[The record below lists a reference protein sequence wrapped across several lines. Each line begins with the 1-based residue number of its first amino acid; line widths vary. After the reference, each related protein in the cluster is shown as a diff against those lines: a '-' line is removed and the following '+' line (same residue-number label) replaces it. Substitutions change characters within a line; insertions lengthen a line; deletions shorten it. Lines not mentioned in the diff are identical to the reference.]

1 MEFGDLAMMR
11 RMLRGVKQ
19 RAESVPSLVDGPAGQ
34 DVRGI

>member
-1 MEFGDLAMMR
+1 MMR

-19 RAESVPSLVDGPAGQ
+19 RAESVTGLVDDPAGH